1 MNTNELEGRLKKE
14 APLLR
19 WEVRERL
26 EEWALGEP
34 TVIIKASAWVNN
46 DRLVALMFPSPDLL
60 GLMGTA
66 EEALMLDQILA
77 MVSSEMA
84 QSIVDWT
91 PPAHKPP
98 EERAL
103 EYAMHVWPGVSDKT
117 RVEVAPARHEQW
129 WVMYQGPGGFVFRQ
143 YGPPAP
149 GIKAAIWRKL
159 SSSLFHS
166 RDWEGGGMILIEP
179 PEPPY
184 ETETIHLEPARNL
197 PGISRIGYGP
207 KTDTLVIALEEGGEE

>member
-1 MNTNELEGRLKKE
+1 MNTNELEGKLKKE

-117 RVEVAPARHEQW
+117 RIEIMPGKYDRHPKTPYR
-129 WVMYQGPGGFVFRQ
+129 M
-143 YGPPAP
+143 
-149 GIKAAIWRKL
+149 
-159 SSSLFHS
+159 
-166 RDWEGGGMILIEP
+166 
-179 PEPPY
+179 PPY
-184 ETETIHLEPARNL
+184 SKAETIHLEPARNL
-197 PGISRIGYGP
+197 PGIFSIGYGP